1 MAENNVSAEQNM
13 TIPYYVHEGEM
24 ARLDIV
30 HKDDKERMERTNKRL
45 FISLMVALGMLFA
58 SNIAWV
64 LYEMS
69 YETFYVEQ
77 RAESDTGDST
87 ALPTTGEG
95 SVNYYGNA
103 RKAGDD
109 LPGEEEQQQQP
120 GEAVPDV

>member
-13 TIPYYVHEGEM
+13 MMPYYMHEGEM
-24 ARLDIV
+24 SRLDIV
-30 HKDDKERMERTNKRL
+30 HKDDKDRMERTNKRL
-45 FISLMVALGMLFA
+45 FISLMVVLGMLFA

-87 ALPTTGEG
+87 ALLTTGEG

-103 RKAGDD
+103 CKAGDD

>member
-1 MAENNVSAEQNM
+1 MAENNMSAEQNM
-13 TIPYYVHEGEM
+13 MIPYYMHEGEM

-45 FISLMVALGMLFA
+45 FISLMVVLGMLFA

-87 ALPTTGEG
+87 ALLTTGEG

-103 RKAGDD
+103 SKAGDD

>member
-1 MAENNVSAEQNM
+1 MAENNVSAEQM
-13 TIPYYVHEGEM
+13 TIPYYMHEGEM

-30 HKDDKERMERTNKRL
+30 HKDDKERMERANKRL
-45 FISLMVALGMLFA
+45 FICLMVVLGMLFA

-87 ALPTTGEG
+87 ALLTTGE
-95 SVNYYGNA
+95 
-103 RKAGDD
+103 
-109 LPGEEEQQQQP
+109 
-120 GEAVPDV
+120 